1 MPTPARRWRLSSSRH
16 RSNVCPLL
24 RVLLCSPPVG
34 GMTMRDLRLTIG
46 EVWRRLIAAVVDA
59 ATILAPP
66 LVVSIVYLIA
76 MIASLKVAVW
86 MGWLG

>member
-1 MPTPARRWRLSSSRH
+1 
-16 RSNVCPLL
+16 
-24 RVLLCSPPVG
+24 
-34 GMTMRDLRLTIG
+34 MRDLRLTIG
-46 EVWRRLIAAVVDA
+46 EVWRRLIAAAVDA
-59 ATILAPP
+59 AAILAPP